1 MSGFRD
7 SLPDDTTRA
16 RYDTAIGGFA
26 DALAA
31 GCDER
36 DELYMTGGVEAVA
49 EAAYV
54 PGGPSRE
61 ALAAQYEELRAEA
74 LAAQQQ
80 RGTAA

>member
-7 SLPDDTTRA
+7 SLPGDATRA
-16 RYDTAIGGFA
+16 RYDTAIGAFA
-26 DALAA
+26 TALAA

>member
-7 SLPDDTTRA
+7 SLPDDATRE

-26 DALAA
+26 DVLAA

-36 DELYMTGGVEAVA
+36 DQEYMTGGSMAVA
-49 EAAYV
+49 RAAYV
-54 PGGPSRE
+54 PGGPGLE